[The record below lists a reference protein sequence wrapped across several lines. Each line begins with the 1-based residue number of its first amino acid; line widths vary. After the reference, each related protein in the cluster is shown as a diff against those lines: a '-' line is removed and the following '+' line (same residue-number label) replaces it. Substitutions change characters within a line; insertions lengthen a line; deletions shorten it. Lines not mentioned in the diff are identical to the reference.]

1 MNDSHP
7 RVSIIIP
14 TYNSSRTLRATLES
28 VVNQEFPDFEVRVV
42 GDGCTDES
50 AAVIRSLDD
59 NRICWQNRP
68 ENWGGPSL
76 PRREA
81 LADARGDFIAYLG
94 HDDLWFPWHL
104 SGLVACLQEHDA
116 DFAFSL
122 GMLIGQNGVLG
133 SFSLP
138 EQVARSLSI
147 VSPSNWL
154 HRKELLER
162 TGGWSPSLKYAC
174 DIDFLA
180 RMQAGGVRT
189 VCHRRLSVLKYPA
202 AEWRA
207 YDQHAEPRQIH
218 DLAAMKKD
226 AEGLAGELLLDLA
239 ALVSRQKTYRSRS
252 RVPLFI
258 RVALARMVEIWGPHR
273 WPLSAILRRR
283 HRNRAGL
290 GA

>member
-1 MNDSHP
+1 MTAAPMRARRWCGHW
-7 RVSIIIP
+7 R
-14 TYNSSRTLRATLES
+14 TTASSGRTGLKTGEGQVCRAEKLWPALGE
-28 VVNQEFPDFEVRVV
+28 
-42 GDGCTDES
+42 
-50 AAVIRSLDD
+50 I
-59 NRICWQNRP
+59 
-68 ENWGGPSL
+68 SL
-76 PRREA
+76 PISA
-81 LADARGDFIAYLG
+81 MMICGSRGTCPVWSHASRNMTPI
-94 HDDLWFPWHL
+94 
-104 SGLVACLQEHDA
+104 SR
-116 DFAFSL
+116 FSL

-154 HRKELLER
+154 HRKELLS
-162 TGGWSPSLKYAC
+162 TIGGWSPSLRYAC

-180 RMQAGGVRT
+180 RLQAAAMST
-189 VCHRRLSVLKYPA
+189 VFHRRLSVLKYPA

-207 YDQHAEPRQIH
+207 YDQQAEPRQTR